1 MCLHSPHPYSR
12 TRPRL
17 LKTRKHDTHPYLH
30 VTHAPGVHIVRGDH
44 AHSMLFLCFS
54 CVLVLVLVCSDCD
67 CVVIVLA
74 KWATVIGTRPGLL
87 AHVWGANGCRRC
99 GRCDPRTGPKGVRAP
114 TCAAAAALRRPSQEC
129 FTQCLECPVWS
140 GIGEEFWKN

>member
-1 MCLHSPHPYSR
+1 MICTARCTAVTCNACDFPAAGACGQAEPSTTINIYDQRNSKQGRGPHLTARDFDLGEGFQRSGSYGLFQPFQHSDQCVCLHSPHPYSR

-30 VTHAPGVHIVRGDH
+30 VTLTHQASRSCGDH

-67 CVVIVLA
+67 CV
-74 KWATVIGTRPGLL
+74 
-87 AHVWGANGCRRC
+87 
-99 GRCDPRTGPKGVRAP
+99 
-114 TCAAAAALRRPSQEC
+114 
-129 FTQCLECPVWS
+129 
-140 GIGEEFWKN
+140 